1 MDKQL
6 VGKAFGRVLRQARLA
21 AAISQES
28 LALESG
34 IDRSYISILE
44 RGVRQ
49 PSLAL
54 IFAISPTLRVSPSQ
68 LVERTARLMTKG
80 GVRNR

>member
-1 MDKQL
+1 MDKER
-6 VGKAFGRVLRQARLA
+6 VGKAFGRVLRQARLSA
-21 AAISQES
+21 EISQES

-44 RGVRQ
+44 RGIRQ

-54 IFAISPTLRVSPSQ
+54 IFAISPVLRVSPTE
-68 LVERTARLMTKG
+68 LVARTVRLVGRADARA
-80 GVRNR
+80 R